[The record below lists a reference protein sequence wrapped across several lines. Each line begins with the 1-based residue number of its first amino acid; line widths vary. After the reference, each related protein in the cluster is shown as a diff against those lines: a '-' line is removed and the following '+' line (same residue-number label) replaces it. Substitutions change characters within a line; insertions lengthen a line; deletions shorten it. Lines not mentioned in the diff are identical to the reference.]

1 MKEQVKQQVKQQ
13 IVLIVFA
20 LIFLCQMIYYAGIE
34 NPPYESLKSG
44 DAATYVFPGQYKQ
57 IVLPRVPIYSYI
69 IAILKGFLK
78 TEKLSSGIVALQV
91 ILYFISVIFF
101 YNLCK
106 ILWVDRK
113 KLSLIGAICYGCA
126 PGLIWYNKAI
136 RVESLSISLFI
147 MYLFFLAKVLVKKD
161 KGFVWTFLIGIWP
174 GILILLRPS
183 FLFLM
188 TIPIVCL
195 VGGGSKTETKA
206 LVLKLL
212 LGEIISIL
220 LLVGQS
226 YRNYQE
232 YGVFGITD
240 ISTYNQLVICFD
252 TGLYV
257 DNKDQELINYYE
269 KSHNL
274 KEAYDYFGEERC
286 SSFIYSTY
294 LDHFGEFVLY
304 NYEKLCNLGSSSLFV
319 HGSKYVSEA
328 FFWKDNL
335 WGYLCKISSQ
345 LCSFANFSFLYLMLI
360 VELIR
365 IVIKKKKIFEVIIW
379 LCMILQFLIGFFGAQ
394 NEWSRMI
401 VPVIPIMILWFGNI
415 FYAYYNGKNDLNIS
429 SLGKSNR

>member
-1 MKEQVKQQVKQQ
+1 MKERVKQS
-13 IVLIVFA
+13 IVLIVFV
-20 LIFLCQMIYYAGIE
+20 LILLFQMIYYAGIE

-57 IVLPRVPIYSYI
+57 IVLPRVPIYSYV

-78 TEKLSSGIVALQV
+78 AEKLSSGIVSLQV
-91 ILYFISVIFF
+91 ILYFISVIVF

-106 ILWVDRK
+106 ILWVNRK
-113 KLSLIGAICYGCA
+113 ICLIATICYGCA
-126 PGLIWYNKAI
+126 PGLIWYNKAV

-147 MYLFFLAKVLVKKD
+147 MYIFFLAKVLVKKD
-161 KGFVWTFLIGIWP
+161 KGFFWTFLIGIWP

-188 TIPIVCL
+188 IIPIVCL
-195 VGGGSKTETKA
+195 IGGRYTRQR
-206 LVLKLL
+206 VLILL

-226 YRNYQE
+226 YRNHQE
-232 YGVFGITD
+232 YGIFGITD

-257 DNKDQELINYYE
+257 DNKDQELIHYYE
-269 KSHNL
+269 KNQNL
-274 KEAYDYFGEERC
+274 KEVYDYFGEERC
-286 SSFIYSTY
+286 SSFFYSTY
-294 LDHFGEFVLY
+294 FNHFKEFALY

-335 WGYLCKISSQ
+335 WGYLCRISSQ

-360 VELIR
+360 VELIL
-365 IVIKKKKIFEVIIW
+365 IIIKKKKIFEVIIW
-379 LCMILQFLIGFFGAQ
+379 LCMFLQFLIGFFGAQ

-401 VPVIPIMILWFGNI
+401 VPVIPIMILWFGSI
-415 FYAYYNGKNDLNIS
+415 FYAFCNGKNDFSIS
-429 SLGKSNR
+429 SSEKEIDDLSYF